1 MDGPDQPVGAR
12 REAPCRCLPQASDA
26 GSGKGLGGDCLRK
39 DEVWHEE
46 DRENCKPIP
55 ALIGVTSRNGNNR
68 TLSNSRRLW
77 RCGVEVYFNMTL
89 VRV

>member
-55 ALIGVTSRNGNNR
+55 ALIRIPMV
-68 TLSNSRRLW
+68 RRPAM
-77 RCGVEVYFNMTL
+77 RPSCGGTDL
-89 VRV
+89 AP